1 LSLIGAIPG
10 GYLSYRLVMAMVYHF
25 RDMVGMMKVV
35 VSLILVLSAAVTL
48 IPIGILIF
56 VKEEKDGKSAD
67 EETGADEVVE
77 DVDAEEVAEL
87 PDGNA
92 GEKSVVIEETQTRLE
107 MSGDFDD
114 FVEAEEE
121 PEPKGKKKKKK
132 RK

>member
-1 LSLIGAIPG
+1 
-10 GYLSYRLVMAMVYHF
+10 MAMVYHF